1 MKSESTTARFKKA
14 LRVSLYFVALIWL
27 LKCTEWFTLLDLRT
41 LGIYPRAIAHLP
53 SIFVAPLI
61 HGSFSHITT
70 NTPALIVLGTSLLFG
85 YPKAARYVIPLIWVI
100 SGLGVWL
107 FARSSYHFGASG
119 LTFGMMF
126 FVFTS
131 GALRWDPRAI
141 ALSCIVFFL
150 YGGMVWGIFPT
161 EPGISF
167 EYHFFGAAV
176 GVISAFFFRKLDP
189 PPFQK
194 KYSWE
199 IEDDLDD
206 NDPYWLDNR

>member
-1 MKSESTTARFKKA
+1 M
-14 LRVSLYFVALIWL
+14 
-27 LKCTEWFTLLDLRT
+27 
-41 LGIYPRAIAHLP
+41 
-53 SIFVAPLI
+53 
-61 HGSFSHITT
+61 
-70 NTPALIVLGTSLLFG
+70 LGTSILFG

-176 GVISAFFFRKLDP
+176 GVISAFFFRRLDP

-199 IEDDLDD
+199 IVDDLDD
-206 NDPYWLDNR
+206 SDPYWLDNR

>member
-1 MKSESTTARFKKA
+1 M
-14 LRVSLYFVALIWL
+14 SLYFVALIWL
-27 LKCTEWFTLLDLRT
+27 VKGLDWFTSLDLRSF
-41 LGIYPRAIAHLP
+41 GIYPREIVRLP

-107 FARSSYHFGASG
+107 FARSSFHFGASG

-126 FVFTS
+126 FVFTV

-150 YGGMVWGIFPT
+150 YGGMIWGIFPT

-176 GVISAFFFRKLDP
+176 GVISALLFRNLDP
-189 PPFQK
+189 PPLQK

-206 NDPYWLDNR
+206 SDPYWLEDK

>member
-1 MKSESTTARFKKA
+1 MKNESITQRFRKA
-14 LRVSLYFVALIWL
+14 FRASAYFVVFIWS
-27 LKCTEWFTLLDLRT
+27 LKCLEWFAPIDLNRF
-41 LGIYPRAIAHLP
+41 GILPREIEHLAAIL
-53 SIFVAPLI
+53 VAPLI
-61 HGSFSHITT
+61 HGSLSHIMT
-70 NTPALIVLGTSLLFG
+70 NTPALLVLGTSLLFG
-85 YPKAARYVIPLIWVI
+85 YPKAARLVIPAIWLL

-107 FARSSYHFGASG
+107 FARSAFHFGASG

-141 ALSCIVFFL
+141 ALACLVFFL
-150 YGGMVWGIFPT
+150 YGGMVWGIFPG
-161 EPGISF
+161 EPGVSF

-176 GVISAFFFRKLDP
+176 GVVCAFLFKNLDP
-189 PPFQK
+189 PQARK

-206 NDPYWLDNR
+206 DDPYWLDNK